1 MVNFN
6 LRKDK
11 FMKTRISHLVLC
23 IAYCVL
29 RIASFFARRITY
41 NARRMAAATCF
52 VILLAA
58 CPLGAVSPRGEATGS
73 GPNTPNKTS
82 VEPNVPAKAATNQA
96 TAGSALTRTAA
107 DSVAV
112 TVNGV
117 NINESQVEEEL
128 KPQLAKV
135 GAQLP
140 AAFVEQYKNQLRGQ
154 VLEGMIVEQLLDGKV
169 KENNIIVTEEEV
181 VGHLE
186 KAAAQQNL
194 SLSDIKEMMEARGQ
208 SFDEAKQRIKKG
220 MAYQKLMDTQWA
232 GKINVTEDDA
242 KKYYSENK
250 TKFETPEQVRA
261 SHILIKPDT
270 NQATAG
276 SALTSD
282 PNADP
287 NQAKAKAKAKAEDL
301 LKQIKGGADFA
312 ELAKTNSG
320 DTYSAIQGGDVGFF
334 GRGQMVPAFERA
346 AFALKAG
353 QVSDVV
359 ETQFGYHIIKL
370 TDHKDANTIPF
381 EQAKD
386 DIVKLL
392 TQTKQGDLAEEYI
405 ASLKANAKIV
415 YPPGKEPN
423 VPAAGPATKAPPRPK
438 PTQQPED
445 KTKIE

>member
-1 MVNFN
+1 
-6 LRKDK
+6 
-11 FMKTRISHLVLC
+11 MKTCIS
-23 IAYCVL
+23 
-29 RIASFFARRITY
+29 RRIIQI
-41 NARRMAAATCF
+41 AAAATCF
-52 VILLAA
+52 VMLF
-58 CPLGAVSPRGEATGS
+58 ATVLS
-73 GPNTPNKTS
+73 AKAKAKAKSEPNTSATAVQTAA
-82 VEPNVPAKAATNQA
+82 VEPNKPAPAKTAAREPNKPADLPPPTV
-96 TAGSALTRTAA
+96 AGYAKAGTAA

-117 NINESQVEEEL
+117 NINESQVEAQL

-140 AAFVEQYKNQLRGQ
+140 PTFIEQYKKQLRGQ

-194 SLSDIKEMMEARGQ
+194 LLSDIKEMMEARGQ

-220 MAYQKLMDTQWA
+220 LAYQKLMDTQWA

-261 SHILIKPDT
+261 SHILITPDT
-270 NQATAG
+270 N
-276 SALTSD
+276 D

-287 NQAKAKAKAKAEDL
+287 NQAKATAKAKAEDL
-301 LKQIKGGADFA
+301 LKQIKGGTDFA

-320 DTYSAIQGGDVGFF
+320 DTYSAVQGGDLGFF
-334 GRGQMVPAFERA
+334 GKGQMVPAFERA

-392 TQTKQGDLAEEYI
+392 TQTKQADLAEEYI
-405 ASLKANAKIV
+405 ASLKANANIV

-423 VPAAGPATKAPPRPK
+423 APAAGPATTAPPRPK

>member
-1 MVNFN
+1 MPSA
-6 LRKDK
+6 
-11 FMKTRISHLVLC
+11 KT
-23 IAYCVL
+23 
-29 RIASFFARRITY
+29 
-41 NARRMAAATCF
+41 ATK
-52 VILLAA
+52 
-58 CPLGAVSPRGEATGS
+58 E
-73 GPNTPNKTS
+73 PNK
-82 VEPNVPAKAATNQA
+82 PAE
-96 TAGSALTRTAA
+96 TAA

-117 NINESQVEEEL
+117 DINESRIEAQL

-270 NQATAG
+270 N
-276 SALTSD
+276 D

-312 ELAKTNSG
+312 ELARANSACP
-320 DTYSAIQGGDVGFF
+320 SSKQGGDLDFF
-334 GRGQMVPAFERA
+334 GRGQMTPPFEKA
-346 AFALKAG
+346 AFALKPG

-370 TDHKDANTIPF
+370 TDHKDANTTPF

-386 DIVKLL
+386 DIVKML
-392 TQTKQGDLAEEYI
+392 TQNKQGDLAEEYI
-405 ASLKANAKIV
+405 ASLKANANIV

-423 VPAAGPATKAPPRPK
+423 APAAGPATTAKPRPDNK
-438 PTQQPED
+438 PAPEPEK
-445 KTKIE
+445 KTSVEKKTSNKKKTSAK

>member
-1 MVNFN
+1 
-6 LRKDK
+6 
-11 FMKTRISHLVLC
+11 MKTCISRQTLQ
-23 IAYCVL
+23 IA
-29 RIASFFARRITY
+29 TT
-41 NARRMAAATCF
+41 AACF
-52 VILLAA
+52 VILFASVLSAKA
-58 CPLGAVSPRGEATGS
+58 KAKANSQATAPKGTS
-73 GPNTPNKTS
+73 GPNTVS
-82 VEPNVPAKAATNQA
+82 IEPNVSPA
-96 TAGSALTRTAA
+96 TAGAAVTSEPNKPTHREVSPSGETAA

-117 NINESQVEEEL
+117 DINESRIEERL

-140 AAFVEQYKNQLRGQ
+140 SAFVEQYKNQLRGQ

-181 VGHLE
+181 VRHLE

-220 MAYQKLMDTQWA
+220 MAYQKLMEAQWA

-242 KKYYSENK
+242 KKYYSENAK
-250 TKFETPEQVRA
+250 QLEQVRA
-261 SHILIKPDT
+261 SHILIKPHT
-270 NQATAG
+270 
-276 SALTSD
+276 
-282 PNADP
+282 ADP
-287 NQAKAKAKAKAEDL
+287 NTDPNEAKATAKAKAEDL
-301 LKQIKGGADFA
+301 LKQIKDGADFA
-312 ELAKTNSG
+312 ELARANS
-320 DTYSAIQGGDVGFF
+320 DCPSSKQGGDLNFF
-334 GRGQMVPAFERA
+334 ARGQMTPAFEEA
-346 AFALKAG
+346 AFALKPG

-359 ETQFGYHIIKL
+359 ETQFGYHIIKV
-370 TDHKDANTIPF
+370 TDRKNDTF
-381 EQAKD
+381 EKAKD
-386 DIVKLL
+386 DVMKLL
-392 TQTKQGDLAEEYI
+392 TQPKQAEFAEEYI

-423 VPAAGPATKAPPRPK
+423 APAAGPATTAPPRPK

>member
-1 MVNFN
+1 MLSPGES
-6 LRKDK
+6 LR
-11 FMKTRISHLVLC
+11 T
-23 IAYCVL
+23 
-29 RIASFFARRITY
+29 
-41 NARRMAAATCF
+41 
-52 VILLAA
+52 
-58 CPLGAVSPRGEATGS
+58 
-73 GPNTPNKTS
+73 
-82 VEPNVPAKAATNQA
+82 AKAET
-96 TAGSALTRTAA
+96 GAA

-117 NINESQVEEEL
+117 DINESRIEAQL

-140 AAFVEQYKNQLRGQ
+140 STFVEQYKNQLRQ
-154 VLEGMIVEQLLDGKV
+154 QILEGMIVEQLLDGKV

-220 MAYQKLMDTQWA
+220 MAYQKLMEAQWA

-242 KKYYSENK
+242 KKYYSENAK
-250 TKFETPEQVRA
+250 QLEQVRA
-261 SHILIKPDT
+261 SHILIKPR
-270 NQATAG
+270 TA
-276 SALTSD
+276 D

-287 NQAKAKAKAKAEDL
+287 NEVKATAKAKTENL
-301 LKQIKGGADFA
+301 LKQIKDGADFA
-312 ELAKTNSG
+312 ELAKTNSACP
-320 DTYSAIQGGDVGFF
+320 SSKQGGDLNFF
-334 GRGQMVPAFERA
+334 ARGQMAPAFERA
-346 AFALKAG
+346 AFALKPG

-359 ETQFGYHIIKL
+359 ETQFGYHIIKV
-370 TDHKDANTIPF
+370 TDRKNDTF
-381 EQAKD
+381 EKAKD
-386 DIVKLL
+386 DVMKLL
-392 TQTKQGDLAEEYI
+392 TQPKQADLAEEYI

-423 VPAAGPATKAPPRPK
+423 APAASPATTAPPRPK
-438 PTQQPED
+438 PTQQPKD

>member
-1 MVNFN
+1 
-6 LRKDK
+6 
-11 FMKTRISHLVLC
+11 MKTCISRQTLQ
-23 IAYCVL
+23 IA
-29 RIASFFARRITY
+29 TT
-41 NARRMAAATCF
+41 AACF
-52 VILLAA
+52 VILFAPVLSAKA
-58 CPLGAVSPRGEATGS
+58 ETGAKSGPNTVSTEPNKPAPVLSSRGEATGS
-73 GPNTPNKTS
+73 
-82 VEPNVPAKAATNQA
+82 AKAETGAK
-96 TAGSALTRTAA
+96 SL

-117 NINESQVEEEL
+117 DINESQVEAQL

-140 AAFVEQYKNQLRGQ
+140 SAFVEQYKNQLRGQ

-169 KENNIIVTEEEV
+169 KENNIIITEEEV
-181 VGHLE
+181 LLHLE

-220 MAYQKLMDTQWA
+220 MAYQKLMEAQWA

-242 KKYYSENK
+242 KKYYSENAK
-250 TKFETPEQVRA
+250 QLEQVRA

-270 NQATAG
+270 T
-276 SALTSD
+276 D

-287 NQAKAKAKAKAEDL
+287 NQVKAKAKAKAEDL
-301 LKQIKGGADFA
+301 LKQIKDGADFA

-320 DTYSAIQGGDVGFF
+320 DTYSAIQGGDLGFF
-334 GRGQMVPAFERA
+334 GRSQMVPAFERA

-359 ETQFGYHIIKL
+359 ETQFGYHIITV
-370 TDHKDANTIPF
+370 TDRKGDTF
-381 EQAKD
+381 EKAKD
-386 DIVKLL
+386 DILKLL
-392 TQTKQGDLAEEYI
+392 TQTKQADLAEEYI
-405 ASLKANAKIV
+405 TSLKANAKIV

-423 VPAAGPATKAPPRPK
+423 APAAGPATTAPPRPK
-438 PTQQPED
+438 PTQQPEN